1 MRNGT
6 LITDSVIVIFHES
19 RSHSRPTEAAMQA
32 LAQDD
37 AQHGPQGARHQF
49 VKLARVNYYFTN
61 IQVTGIRGMLP
72 LGPARSGY

>member
-1 MRNGT
+1 MTVRNGT

-37 AQHGPQGARHQF
+37 AQHGPQGARHQL
-49 VKLARVNYYFTN
+49 VKLARIIYD
-61 IQVTGIRGMLP
+61 
-72 LGPARSGY
+72 